1 MERPNSQIILQR
13 SQPRPALSGQFT
25 VIIEGSPGFLPRWI
39 NTTSSLGMPIAEAQ
53 EMTMVPLGI
62 SSYSGARFV
71 LRRVGEI
78 GGLALVFGWKCSVL
92 ICETAVRPY
101 IFFFFQLFLRLKER
115 GCLLSAAWVGPNLI
129 ATSTSEK
136 HGKLL
141 ATFSK
146 GVMVIVI
153 PEH

>member
-1 MERPNSQIILQR
+1 
-13 SQPRPALSGQFT
+13 
-25 VIIEGSPGFLPRWI
+25 
-39 NTTSSLGMPIAEAQ
+39 
-53 EMTMVPLGI
+53 MTMVPLGI

-71 LRRVGEI
+71 LWRICEI

-92 ICETAVRPY
+92 ICETAVRLY
-101 IFFFFQLFLRLKER
+101 IFFFLLFLRLKER
-115 GCLLSAAWVGPNLI
+115 GCLLSAAWVGPYLI

-136 HGKLL
+136 NGKLL